1 VRGSVSIDSETF
13 LVTDFVNLKIKSTQS
28 FEVTHRDRVCVRMFI
43 VSARMYMSID
53 VCTVFLKNIYST
65 IKNCGYYLGQN

>member
-1 VRGSVSIDSETF
+1 MRGSVSIDSETF
-13 LVTDFVNLKIKSTQS
+13 LMTNFINLKIKSTQS
-28 FEVTHRDRVCVRMFI
+28 FEVAHRGRVCVHMFI
-43 VSARMYMSID
+43 VSARMYISID

>member
-13 LVTDFVNLKIKSTQS
+13 LVTDFVNLKIKSTQP
-28 FEVTHRDRVCVRMFI
+28 FEVTHRDRVYVRMFI
-43 VSARMYMSID
+43 VSARIYMSID